1 MRNRPPIPASIAGR
15 LVSLSLVALVIA
27 GIALFAADTTQST
40 ASRNE
45 EIAMTVGKSVILDH
59 PDEIA
64 RISISNPDIA
74 DAVAVS
80 TKEVLLNAK
89 APGITTLVIWSK
101 NGERNFFTLNVSA
114 NLQQIQQQIQNTF
127 PGEDIRVLVSAN
139 AVSLV
144 GRVSTPAV
152 AEKAAAMVT
161 TLGRTVVNNLSV
173 APAPS
178 EKQIIL
184 KVRFAEIQR
193 SAQQQLGANLLS
205 TGALNTPGGI
215 STQQFGPARVDTLA
229 GTIGGAVT
237 GTATTFT
244 LNDVLNIFAFRPD
257 LNLGVLIKAL
267 EANNLIQTLAE
278 PNLVATSGKEATFL
292 AGGEFP
298 FPVIQGGA
306 NAGAVTIQFR
316 EFGIKLMFL
325 PVVTAT
331 NSIRMHVRPEVSA
344 LDFANALT
352 ISGFT
357 IPALSTRRVETDVE
371 LQPGQSF
378 VIAGLLDRSVT
389 ENLSRIP
396 GLASIPLLGNI
407 FKSRNVLKNNS
418 ELLVLVTPEFPEAI
432 EAGAPKPALRYPKD
446 FMPSPPMPGYNTE
459 QVGHEHDQQEQQQKK
474 MK

>member
-1 MRNRPPIPASIAGR
+1 MRNHPPIPASAAGT
-15 LVSLSLVALVIA
+15 LVVLLLAALAVAGPA
-27 GIALFAADTTQST
+27 RAAAESPQS
-40 ASRNE
+40 SGRNE

-64 RISISNPDIA
+64 RISISNPEIA

-127 PGEDIRVLVSAN
+127 PGEEIRVLMSAN

-144 GRVSTPAV
+144 GRVSSPAV
-152 AEKAAAMVT
+152 AEKVAAMVS
-161 TLGRTVVNNLSV
+161 TLGRTVVNNMAV
-173 APAPS
+173 APPPS

-184 KVRFAEIQR
+184 KVRFSEVQR
-193 SAQQQLGANLLS
+193 SAQQQLAANLLS
-205 TGALNTPGGI
+205 TGALNTPGQI
-215 STQQFGPARVDTLA
+215 STQQFGPPIAPALN
-229 GTIGGAVT
+229 GSIGAKVT

-244 LNDVLNIFAFRPD
+244 LSDVLNIFAFRPD

-267 EANNLIQTLAE
+267 TTNNLIETLAE

-292 AGGEFP
+292 VGGEFP

-316 EFGIKLMFL
+316 EFGIKLTFL
-325 PVVTAT
+325 PLVTAT
-331 NSIRMHVRPEVSA
+331 NSIKLHVRPEVSS

-357 IPALSTRRVETDVE
+357 IPALSTRRVETDIE

-378 VIAGLLDRSVT
+378 IIAGLLDRRVT

-407 FKSRNVLKNNS
+407 FKSKNIQKNNS
-418 ELLVLVTPEFPEAI
+418 QLLVLVTPEFPEAI
-432 EAGAPKPALRYPKD
+432 AAGAAKPGLSYPRE
-446 FMPSPPMPGYNTE
+446 FMHYPPMPGYPAE
-459 QVGHEHDQQEQQQKK
+459 QPQQQQGQEQPKNQ